1 MNKMNKKKAYVCLD
15 LDIKN
20 HQITLDNI
28 KRQYRLKA
36 LTYHPDKNTT
46 PDATNKFQ
54 EIHDAYEYV
63 LKNEGYD
70 DYNSDDNNL
79 DDTNVSSGSYKN
91 IVMLFIRKILEDES
105 NQTAF
110 YNIINRIT
118 NLCEE
123 KAIEMLKQLDKTVL
137 IKTHKIL
144 VKYKHAFH
152 ITEALIVNIENIIK
166 NKNEND
172 ECILLNPTLMD
183 LYENNLYKLTVN
195 NETYIIP
202 LWHHELVYDNGK
214 NDLYVNCLPDL
225 PNNIDIDENN
235 NIHIYVEYDIYDIW
249 KNEYISINCGLT
261 QLPVQVNTLRLI
273 ESQTVIFAKKGIT
286 KINTTDIYDIS
297 KKGDVYIHFKLL
309 LGRVE

>member
-1 MNKMNKKKAYVCLD
+1 MNKQKAYVCLE
-15 LDIKN
+15 LDIEN
-20 HQITLDNI
+20 QQLTIDDI

-36 LTYHPDKNTT
+36 LIYHPDKNTS
-46 PDATNKFQ
+46 PDATIKFQ

-63 LKNEGYD
+63 LKYEGYD
-70 DYNSDDNNL
+70 DYNSDDNNV
-79 DDTNVSSGSYKN
+79 DDIYVSSGSYKN
-91 IVMLFIRKILEDES
+91 IVMLFIKKILENES

-152 ITEALIVNIENIIK
+152 ITETLMNNIENIIK

-183 LYENNLYKLTVN
+183 LYENNLYKLTYN
-195 NETYIIP
+195 GEKYIIP
-202 LWHHELVYDNGK
+202 LWHHELVYENG
-214 NDLYVNCLPDL
+214 NNELYVNCLPDL
-225 PNNIDIDENN
+225 PNNIEIDENN
-235 NIHIYVEYDIYDIW
+235 NIHIYVEYYIHDIW
-249 KNEYISINCGLT
+249 NIPIIRVDCHTECFPI
-261 QLPVQVNTLRLI
+261 QVNTLKMI
-273 ESQTVIFAKKGIT
+273 DNQTIIFAKKGIT
-286 KINTTDIYDIS
+286 KINTKDIYDIT
-297 KKGDVYIHFKLL
+297 KKGDVYIHIKLSL
-309 LGRVE
+309 SHVE

>member
-1 MNKMNKKKAYVCLD
+1 MNKTKAYVCLD

-20 HQITLDNI
+20 QHITFDDI

-36 LTYHPDKNTT
+36 LTYHPDKNTS

-63 LKNEGYD
+63 LKYEAYD
-70 DYNSDDNNL
+70 DYSSDDNNC
-79 DDTNVSSGSYKN
+79 NEIYESSNSYKS
-91 IVMLFIRKILEDES
+91 IFVLFIKKILENES
-105 NQTAF
+105 NKTVF
-110 YNIINRIT
+110 YNIIHSII

-123 KAIEMLKQLDKTVL
+123 KAVEIIKKLDKSLL
-137 IKTHKIL
+137 IKTHTIL

-152 ITEALIVNIENIIK
+152 ITETLISNIENIIK

-202 LWHHELVYDNGK
+202 LWHHELVYANG
-214 NDLYVNCLPDL
+214 NSDLYVHCLPDL
-225 PNNIDIDENN
+225 PKNVDIDENN
-235 NIHIYVEYDIYDIW
+235 NIHIYVEYDIHDIW
-249 KNEYISINCGLT
+249 NTETINIECHPMR
-261 QLPVQVNTLRLI
+261 LPINVSTLKMI
-273 ESQTVIFAKKGIT
+273 ENQTVIFAKKGIT
-286 KINTTDIYDIS
+286 KINTNDIYDIS
-297 KKGDVYIHFKLL
+297 KKGDMFIHIKLSL
-309 LGRVE
+309 NHVE

>member
-1 MNKMNKKKAYVCLD
+1 MNKQKAYVCLD

-20 HQITLDNI
+20 QQITYDDI

-36 LTYHPDKNTT
+36 LTYHPDKNTS
-46 PDATNKFQ
+46 PDATIKFQ

-63 LKNEGYD
+63 LKYEGYD
-70 DYNSDDNNL
+70 DYTGDENHL
-79 DDTNVSSGSYKN
+79 DDVYVSSDSYKN
-91 IVMLFIRKILEDES
+91 IVMLFIKKILENES

-152 ITEALIVNIENIIK
+152 ITETLISNIENIIK

-172 ECILLNPTLMD
+172 ECILLN
-183 LYENNLYKLTVN
+183 YK
-195 NETYIIP
+195 
-202 LWHHELVYDNGK
+202 
-214 NDLYVNCLPDL
+214 C
-225 PNNIDIDENN
+225 
-235 NIHIYVEYDIYDIW
+235 
-249 KNEYISINCGLT
+249 
-261 QLPVQVNTLRLI
+261 
-273 ESQTVIFAKKGIT
+273 
-286 KINTTDIYDIS
+286 
-297 KKGDVYIHFKLL
+297 
-309 LGRVE
+309 